1 MKKNISILLAVIGVF
16 AGRALARQ
24 GNATLEVIV
33 LSLIFLVILAFG
45 IYVYKKTHNRF
56 LPLGCLLLGACLP
69 VFNMLLDGAKTSNTV
84 VWAIISALLF
94 VLFLAVGCMFT
105 GAHQIAPQNISH
117 KQWKYYLMALAG
129 LWIVCCGGLAA
140 LTFL

>member
-56 LPLGCLLLGACLP
+56 LPLGCLLLVACLP
-69 VFNMLLDGAKTSNTV
+69 TFNMLPDGAKTSNAV
-84 VWAIISALLF
+84 FWAIVSALLF
-94 VLFLAVGCMFT
+94 VFFLAVGCMFT